1 MNARKSINRNVKT
14 LALTSA
20 LLTLVC
26 FDAVAASTATLEQ
39 RDPLPATLM
48 PSLKVTASIANP
60 SAPVRWSMAPT
71 RPVAVTLMPTLTIT
85 ADVDAVAVTALP
97 TITVIAQIES
107 SPIEA
112 APALVLSTRPSQ
124 APAQATQVS
133 VLGVT
138 D

>member
-1 MNARKSINRNVKT
+1 MNARRPIKRNVKT

-71 RPVAVTLMPTLTIT
+71 RPVAVTLMPTLTVT
-85 ADVDAVAVTALP
+85 ADVDAVAVTTLP

-107 SPIEA
+107 SQFDA
-112 APALVLSTRPSQ
+112 APALAISTEPAQ
-124 APAQATQVS
+124 VPAQAVRES
-133 VLGVT
+133 VLGVMN
-138 D
+138 